1 MVQHDTNHFRL
12 RRWFIITIRTLL
24 TIQQLLGIAHL
35 IDRLETRKINE
46 FPIAYY
52 HLRLLREYTLSDYVF
67 WRELVI
73 VVLVEIAAVYS
84 SSKEAEL

>member
-52 HLRLLREYTLSDYVF
+52 DLRPLREYTLSDYVF